1 MGGFMVQ
8 PQMEP
13 MNAANI
19 AELVGDH
26 LHTFFIM
33 FIAALLGSSLAQLY
47 FRVVITPPTAES
59 LRRRL
64 GRLRRHFENV
74 PAEKL
79 DAALLATDRET
90 QTGWHWIKS
99 GLTNALW
106 FSVAVTGFLVFRGA
120 FPDLPVWYSYLGI
133 ALLAFVCSYV
143 VVYLSECS
151 LRRRLE
157 RFLNE
162 SGSA

>member
-1 MGGFMVQ
+1 MVLH
-8 PQMEP
+8 QMEP

-19 AELVGDH
+19 AELVGGH
-26 LHTFFIM
+26 LHTFLIM
-33 FIAALLGSSLAQLY
+33 FIAALLGSILARLY
-47 FRVVITPPTAES
+47 FRVVITPPTAER

-74 PAEKL
+74 PPEKL
-79 DAALLATDRET
+79 DDALLATDRET
-90 QTGWHWIKS
+90 QTGWHLIKS
-99 GLTNALW
+99 ALTTAIW
-106 FSVAVTGFLVFRGA
+106 FSVAATGFLVFRDA

-143 VVYLSECS
+143 VGYLSECS

-157 RFLNE
+157 KMLYE
-162 SGSA
+162 SGTA